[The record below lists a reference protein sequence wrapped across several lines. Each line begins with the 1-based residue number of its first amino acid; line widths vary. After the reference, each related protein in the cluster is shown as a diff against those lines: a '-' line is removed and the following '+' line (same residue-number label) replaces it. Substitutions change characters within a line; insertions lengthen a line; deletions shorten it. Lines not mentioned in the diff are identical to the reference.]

1 MGCSAPQL
9 GTVPPAPEPITIAY
23 PPSLAPILEA
33 IHSCVDVHPG
43 ITIIVEKSPAS
54 AIDFIANDLTIWFGE
69 KPDEVKFATPLTHD
83 ELVLIVNPA
92 NPNRELTL
100 HEARSIFAGQVQ
112 EWSEISNFQSQ
123 VSVWTYP
130 DENLLQSMIISE
142 LMKDDHFS
150 SLAHLA
156 SSPQAML
163 EAITKDR
170 GSIGFLPRSWLTDE
184 VSQIQINQDTQGT
197 LRKPILALTKNKPQ
211 GRMHTLLACLQ
222 SGIGQETILQQYS
235 PNN

>member
-1 MGCSAPQL
+1 M
-9 GTVPPAPEPITIAY
+9 
-23 PPSLAPILEA
+23 EA
-33 IHSCVDVHPG
+33 IHSCVDAHPEL
-43 ITIIVEKSPAS
+43 TIIVEKSPPS
-54 AIDFIANDLTIWFGE
+54 AIDFNAYDLTVWFGE
-69 KPDEVKFATPLTHD
+69 KPEEVKFATPLTHD

-92 NPNRELTL
+92 NPIQELTL
-100 HEARSIFAGQVQ
+100 GEARSIFAGQVQ
-112 EWSEISNFQSQ
+112 EWSEISNFERP

-142 LMKDDHFS
+142 VMEDDHFS

-163 EAITKDR
+163 EAITRDR
-170 GSIGFLPRSWLTDE
+170 SSIGFLPRSWLNDE
-184 VSQIQINQDTQGT
+184 VSQIQINQDTQGA

-211 GRMHTLLACLQ
+211 GSIHTLLACMQ
-222 SGIGQETILQQYS
+222 TGVGQETILRQHS